1 MIIAIDGL
9 SATGKSSVAYALAN
23 ILGYTYFNTGLLYRF
38 VSYIMIKNNI
48 TDIDKVIEL
57 LNHLNYKFD
66 NNQILVDNKD
76 ITSLLYTDKIALYT
90 SHISSNLK
98 IKKWVYQFQKKALL
112 KKNIVIEG
120 RDIISKVARDAD
132 YKFYLYADINKR
144 AKRVLLR
151 EKNKSFEEALEELKS
166 IDEKNIISK
175 DFIEPKDAIK
185 IDTTNLSVD
194 EIINYMLNII
204 LKK

>member
-1 MIIAIDGL
+1 
-9 SATGKSSVAYALAN
+9 
-23 ILGYTYFNTGLLYRF
+23 
-38 VSYIMIKNNI
+38 MIKNNI

-90 SHISSNLK
+90 SSISSNLK

-166 IDEKNIISK
+166 IDEKNIMSK

-194 EIINYMLNII
+194 EIVNYMLNII

>member
-1 MIIAIDGL
+1 MIFRGESFL
-9 SATGKSSVAYALAN
+9 RK
-23 ILGYTYFNTGLLYRF
+23 
-38 VSYIMIKNNI
+38 
-48 TDIDKVIEL
+48 
-57 LNHLNYKFD
+57 
-66 NNQILVDNKD
+66 
-76 ITSLLYTDKIALYT
+76 
-90 SHISSNLK
+90 
-98 IKKWVYQFQKKALL
+98 
-112 KKNIVIEG
+112 
-120 RDIISKVARDAD
+120 

-166 IDEKNIISK
+166 IDEKNIMSK

-194 EIINYMLNII
+194 EIVNYMLNII